1 MFDNAVKHMVL
12 QHGGE
17 SQSERCLQKPPS
29 LQSRMCDSLHNRQEG
44 SWVGTVSLQPFSS
57 LKGQEIALQALHRL
71 SETDLKLIQL
81 NWSEYSG
88 YIQRDWFTPLL
99 NQFSLIGTQNY

>member
-29 LQSRMCDSLHNRQEG
+29 LQSWDVWFIAKQDRNGLGWGQS
-44 SWVGTVSLQPFSS
+44 PFSIS

-71 SETDLKLIQL
+71 SETDFKFIQL

-88 YIQRDWFTPLL
+88 YIQQDWFAPLL